1 MFQIDRAILFLSIDH
16 VIRVG
21 DYIGVVVLPAG
32 AGIHVSDVAECYG
45 NHLRVQWNLERIGDR
60 AGQSRLEL
68 GVALGVAGGCCACMG
83 VGSVTVLFFLL
94 DDHTVVQ
101 PVLVIFYDLYG
112 HIEFACDEVRVRTVH
127 ALGYRVLMR
136 VDETQGGI

>member
-1 MFQIDRAILFLSIDH
+1 MGGEASSFLISKLVDVSHALPMFQIDRAILFLSIDH

-68 GVALGVAGGCCACMG
+68 GVALGVAFDLIRFLMG
-83 VGSVTVLFFLL
+83 VYFWFF
-94 DDHTVVQ
+94 
-101 PVLVIFYDLYG
+101 
-112 HIEFACDEVRVRTVH
+112 EFNAT
-127 ALGYRVLMR
+127 
-136 VDETQGGI
+136 IS